1 MMKEEK
7 KDSLRTLFREI
18 HAESIHGKTKK
29 LIMIELNGL
38 CNAQC
43 IFCSRDAHIFR
54 TSENLETSEIK
65 ELVEGKDIVTFLG
78 GEPLMDKRLPYL
90 LEYCKSK
97 GQRTSII
104 TNGVAFRDKELC
116 DSVMRNLDFLTISI
130 PSMDPVVYN
139 RVMGFEGFSLLREA
153 LPNIVRT
160 PYRVF
165 KEVNLIALNSTIP
178 GLSKVPEYLFNLG
191 ISDLE
196 IISILYPIFNG
207 RLEDHPL
214 ELPDPK
220 DPRLSEEVKKLS
232 KFTQEKGIL
241 LRGENCSSCMLADTP
256 FTWMDSEIWPGPEY
270 MAAKKINNKIIL
282 YSKADI
288 ISSLNFKQT
297 EVCGRCSRKERC
309 SGLPETTRILFSNDI
324 KPL

>member
-7 KDSLRTLFREI
+7 KDNLRILFRKLHEEGI
-18 HAESIHGKTKK
+18 LGKTKK

-43 IFCSRDAHIFR
+43 IFCSREAHVFR
-54 TSENLETSEIK
+54 ASENLETPEIEK
-65 ELVEGKDIVTFLG
+65 LIEGKDIVTFLG
-78 GEPLMDKRLPYL
+78 GEPLMDRRLPYL

-104 TNGVAFRDKELC
+104 TNGVAFCNKDLC
-116 DSVMRNLDFLTISI
+116 ESVMKNLDFLTISI
-130 PSMDPVVYN
+130 PSLDPVIYN
-139 RVMGFEGFSLLREA
+139 RVMGFEGFSLLQEA
-153 LPNIVRT
+153 LLNIAQV

-165 KEVNLIALNSTIP
+165 KEINLIALNSTIP

-191 ISDLE
+191 IADLE
-196 IISILYPIFNG
+196 IVSILYPIFNG

-220 DPRLSEEVKKLS
+220 DSRLSEEIKKLA
-232 KFTQEKGIL
+232 KFTQEKDIL
-241 LRGENCSSCMLADTP
+241 LRGENCSSCLLADVP
-256 FTWMDSEIWPGPEY
+256 FTWIDSEIWPGPEY
-270 MAAKKINNKIIL
+270 VAAKKRNNEIIL
-282 YSKADI
+282 YPKGEYMGPHGYKHIEAC
-288 ISSLNFKQT
+288 NN
-297 EVCGRCSRKERC
+297 CRKKDFC
-309 SGLPETTRILFSNDI
+309 YGVPKITRILFSNDI